1 MFENGSV
8 VCWGL
13 DEDDARSFAKK
24 YIDRKQVEVEHLK
37 EPESEDVEFVTDPN
51 ECVQCHVLLSLQR

>member
-13 DEDDARSFAKK
+13 SEQDAQSFARKF
-24 YIDRKQVEVEHLK
+24 IDRKQVEVEHLK
-37 EPESEDVEFVTDPN
+37 EPETEDVEFVTDPN
-51 ECVQCHVLLSLQR
+51 ELSP